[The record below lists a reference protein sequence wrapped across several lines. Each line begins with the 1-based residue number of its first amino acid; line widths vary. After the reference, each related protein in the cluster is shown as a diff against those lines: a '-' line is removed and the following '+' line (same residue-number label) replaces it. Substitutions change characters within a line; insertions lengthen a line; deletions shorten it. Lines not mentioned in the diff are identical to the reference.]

1 MKNRIREAFETIYQ
15 KVYSEDSWNSS
26 GVGGIF
32 AMMHQDKR
40 ILFQSDRKGSVEWT
54 VIHHPRDDK
63 YALHGIIPVAF
74 VRKASEI
81 NTPFSRVFRRRFS
94 EICTSVDI
102 SESSIQDG
110 NGSATQDWYHYTVTR
125 KVGYTTITP
134 RTKDVSWSVIR
145 NDNLH
150 TFTFKG
156 ISPLEFILKTSTSM
170 IYEM

>member
-15 KVYSEDSWNSS
+15 KVYSEDSWDSS

-40 ILFQSDRKGSVEWT
+40 ILFQSDRVGSIDWL
-54 VIHHPRDDK
+54 VIHHPHEDK

-102 SESSIQDG
+102 SESSIRDG
-110 NGSATQDWYHYTVTR
+110 YGSATKDWYQYTVTR
-125 KVGYTTITP
+125 KDGYTTIAP
-134 RTKDVSWSVIR
+134 RTKDVSWSVVR

-150 TFTFKG
+150 TFTFIR
-156 ISPLEFILKTSTSM
+156 ISPMEFILRTSQTM
-170 IYEM
+170 IHEV